1 MKLEHFLTSYTKI
14 NKKWLKN
21 LNIRHDT
28 IKILKENIGKTFS
41 KRNHINIFLGQSPN
55 AIKIRAKVN
64 KWDLIKLQSFST
76 TKEAINRMK
85 RQSMDWEKYLQ
96 MMLPTRPQFSKYTN
110 NSYNSKQTN
119 KKWAEDLNRHLSKDD
134 IQISTRHM
142 KRCST
147 LLVIR
152 EMQIKTTIRYHLT
165 PVRTVIIKKS
175 TNNQCWRGCGKKG
188 TLLDC
193 WGDRK

>member
-1 MKLEHFLTSYTKI
+1 MEPNQTS
-14 NKKWLKN
+14 N
-21 LNIRHDT
+21 
-28 IKILKENIGKTFS
+28 
-41 KRNHINIFLGQSPN
+41 
-55 AIKIRAKVN
+55 
-64 KWDLIKLQSFST
+64 FST
-76 TKEAINRMK
+76 TKEAINTIK

-110 NSYNSKQTN
+110 NSYNSKQKNKQTN
-119 KKWAEDLNRHLSKDD
+119 KRAEDLNRHFSKDD

-142 KRCST
+142 KGCST

-152 EMQIKTTIRYHLT
+152 EMQIKTTIRYSCILYT
-165 PVRTVIIKKS
+165 PVRIVIIKRS